1 MLPTNTTE
9 LLGSGALAEIMDANP
24 VPCFVIDAAHRVI
37 HWNKGCEQILG
48 IAAADIIGTSNQW
61 QAFYDSPRPTLADLI
76 VDEKIESIANNLYK
90 NKMLRRSPI
99 IADAYEAEDFFP
111 NLGSGSRRLF
121 FTAAPIRNTEGQVIG
136 AVETLQD
143 VTAQRQA
150 ELVLRQSNTKLEELV
165 AIRTAELAEA
175 NCHLSASL
183 RKAEETSR
191 IKSAFLATVSQ
202 ELKSPLHGIIGVAEL
217 LQMDHLTGSTHDY
230 AHIIQENGEG
240 LFQLIENMLSLTET
254 EAGEARLS
262 LAPHSIKETL
272 GLVIAAQSVQAKAK
286 SIALQANFS
295 PAMPEIVVTDAPLLT
310 QIVGALIDNAIKF
323 TTAGRVEVGVEGS
336 RNELIITVTD
346 TGPGIPQD
354 MQSAIFEKFRQLEK
368 FKLRQQGGLGLGL
381 ALAKARANALG
392 GTLAL
397 EPSTPENP
405 GARFVLR
412 LPNQKPGRA

>member
-1 MLPTNTTE
+1 MTPTNTTE
-9 LLGSGALAEIMDANP
+9 LLGSDALADIMDANP

-37 HWNKGCEQILG
+37 HWNKGCEQIVG

-61 QAFYDSPRPTLADLI
+61 QAFYDSPRATLADLI
-76 VDEKIESIANNLYK
+76 VDDKIESIANNLYK
-90 NKMLRRSPI
+90 NKTLHRSPI

-121 FTAAPIRNTEGQVIG
+121 FTAAPIRNAEGEIIG

-150 ELVLRQSNTKLEELV
+150 ELVLRQSNSQLEELV
-165 AIRTAELAEA
+165 ALRTVELAEA
-175 NCHLSASL
+175 NRQLAANLH
-183 RKAEETSR
+183 KAEETSR

-230 AHIIQENGEG
+230 AHIIQENGEA

-272 GLVIAAQSVQAKAK
+272 GQVISAQSAHAKAK
-286 SIALQANFS
+286 GLALQAEFS
-295 PAMPEIVVTDAPLLT
+295 SAMPELVVTDAPLLT
-310 QIVGALIDNAIKF
+310 QIVAALTDNAIKF
-323 TTAGRVEVGVEGS
+323 TEAGHVKVCVEGN
-336 RNELIITVTD
+336 RNEFIVTVTD
-346 TGPGIPQD
+346 TGPGIPLE
-354 MQSAIFEKFRQLEK
+354 MQSAVFEKFRQQEK
-368 FKLRQQGGLGLGL
+368 FKLRQHGGLGLGL
-381 ALAKARANALG
+381 ALARARAEALG
-392 GTLAL
+392 GTLTLAA
-397 EPSTPENP
+397 PTPESA

-412 LPNQKPGRA
+412 LPNQKS